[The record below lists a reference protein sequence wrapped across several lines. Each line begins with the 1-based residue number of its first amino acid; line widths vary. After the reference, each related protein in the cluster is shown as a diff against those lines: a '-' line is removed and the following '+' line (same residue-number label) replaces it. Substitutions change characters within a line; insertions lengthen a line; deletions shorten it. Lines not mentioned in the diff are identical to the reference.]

1 MHTVPGPTGAVVV
14 VGAGLGGL
22 SAALRLAGTGRQV
35 TVLEKSSLPG
45 GRAGLL
51 EVDGYRFDT
60 GPTVLTMPSLIA
72 DALASVD
79 EELDD
84 WLELRPLDPAYRAFF
99 PDGTHLDVIADVD
112 RMATQVQELAGARE
126 ADGYRRFAAF
136 AQRLFELE
144 RHDFID
150 RNLDSPL
157 DLLTPSLAR
166 LAALGGFRRLAPKV
180 ASYFRDPRLRRVFS
194 FQALYAGLSPYD
206 ALAIY
211 SAITYL
217 DSVAGVSF
225 PVGGMHAVPRAL
237 AGAAEKHG
245 VTFRYDTEVTSVELR
260 GGRAVAVHTAQ
271 GDRIPADVVVLNTD
285 LPVSWRLLGLPP
297 RRQHWSPSCVLLLMG
312 VDAGYSKLAHHNL
325 HFGAAWRSSLRELT
339 AGELMTDPSLLV
351 TAPSSTDPALAPP
364 GRSIVTALA
373 LVPNTTTPLSWDSL
387 GPRFRDE
394 LVGRME
400 QLGYVGLGDAI
411 EVEHLVTPADWA
423 QQGLA
428 AGTPFS
434 ASHRF
439 RQTGPFRTG
448 NLPFDNVVL
457 AGCGTQPGIGVPM
470 VLLSGRLAAER
481 IVGAG
486 VR

>member
-1 MHTVPGPTGAVVV
+1 V

-22 SAALRLAGTGRQV
+22 SAALRLAGAGRQV
-35 TVLEKSSLPG
+35 TVLERASVPG
-45 GRAGLL
+45 GRAGVL

-60 GPTVLTMPSLIA
+60 GPTVLTMPSLLA
-72 DALASVD
+72 DALACVD

-112 RMATQVQELAGARE
+112 RMAAQVQELSGARD

-225 PVGGMHAVPRAL
+225 PVGGVHAVPRAL

-245 VTFRYDTEVTSVELR
+245 VTFRYDTEVTQVEMR
-260 GGRAVAVHTAQ
+260 GDRAVAVHTAD
-271 GDRIPADVVVLNTD
+271 GDRLPADVVVLNTD
-285 LPVSWRLLGLPP
+285 LPATWQLLGLPP
-297 RRQHWSPSCVLLLMG
+297 RRRHWSPSCVVLLMG
-312 VDAGYSKLAHHNL
+312 VDATYTKPAHHNL
-325 HFGAAWRSSLRELT
+325 HFGAAWRASLDDLT
-339 AGELMTDPSLLV
+339 AGRLMADPSLLV
-351 TAPSSTDPALAPP
+351 THPTATDPGLAPS
-364 GRSIVTALA
+364 GRSILSALA
-373 LVPNTTTPLSWDSL
+373 LVPNTTTTLPWDTL

-394 LVGRME
+394 LVARME
-400 QLGYVGLGDAI
+400 HLGYVGLSDAI
-411 EVEHLVTPADWA
+411 EVEHLTTPADWA
-423 QQGLA
+423 AQGLA

-439 RQTGPFRTG
+439 LQTGPFRTG

-470 VLLSGRLAAER
+470 VLISGRLAAER
-481 IVGAG
+481 ILGRG